1 MKDNFNVYDWKFK
14 SKESLDSNEFNLY
27 EWNKKRYLNE
37 LEIDQ
42 EDDNVNQQDIGGSL
56 NITHGGDDPKIGSEE
71 ESDENVVGEGVN
83 DREIEGKL
91 SDLTYDFLSNYFET
105 ERFNAPNPDDSSRTI
120 YSPGQWEDWKKG
132 IMKRFGDVDVKL
144 DNQGNFDSDKFQILD
159 KQFQSDKKGYI
170 QSKAAYLDKIRQR
183 TNFGLDEA
191 MDGGS
196 LFDYFAKKGYDIK
209 ERSLD
214 EREPGF
220 EGYMVS
226 KGMGPYPQSV
236 IFQYNKD
243 NDRFTISRMGGYR
256 IDQKE
261 AIKAGMRQKGYSG
274 IALRD
279 AYITDGNYRPVD
291 ISVEGLKDIVD
302 HVMGGLEREASAQ
315 ADFYARRGPVSGTID
330 EAMDASRDK
339 LNQLAMSIGFDEFAK
354 TILMLKDENL
364 LNDIVNAMK
373 MYKVDNVSY
382 YNPDVLKESINLS
395 DYNENMEKV
404 IQKGRDRTQDRN
416 VLFYVHNNWIG
427 GNISAE
433 EAMKKISDYLSPLK
447 ENIDYDEALTLRGML
462 ADLKKEREQLFR
474 DMEQEAEPEGGPI
487 ANRYGNEL
495 NKIEDRMNKI
505 AKQLRDYDMNE
516 NVAPNHDGKAAPYG
530 SGYESVK
537 ETLRFIKENNPEFT
551 NEEIKAELK
560 NIKELGSLLDEKA
573 KSKLCKRGRDYIAAR
588 KRAGEKSSAYLS
600 GRAVKVCKG
609 QIKGAGGKRK
619 KSYKGKK

>member
-1 MKDNFNVYDWKFK
+1 MRATGRGEGSEAKQPYYIRYMKTLDEVLNEKKNK
-14 SKESLDSNEFNLY
+14 SKLC
-27 EWNKKRYLNE
+27 KRGRDY
-37 LEIDQ
+37 IAAR
-42 EDDNVNQQDIGGSL
+42 
-56 NITHGGDDPKIGSEE
+56 KRA
-71 ESDENVVGEGVN
+71 GE
-83 DREIEGKL
+83 K
-91 SDLTYDFLSNYFET
+91 
-105 ERFNAPNPDDSSRTI
+105 SS
-120 YSPGQWEDWKKG
+120 
-132 IMKRFGDVDVKL
+132 
-144 DNQGNFDSDKFQILD
+144 
-159 KQFQSDKKGYI
+159 
-170 QSKAAYLDKIRQR
+170 AYLSGRAVKVCK
-183 TNFGLDEA
+183 
-191 MDGGS
+191 GS
-196 LFDYFAKKGYDIK
+196 IKGAKGKRKKSYK
-209 ERSLD
+209 ES
-214 EREPGF
+214 
-220 EGYMVS
+220 
-226 KGMGPYPQSV
+226 
-236 IFQYNKD
+236 
-243 NDRFTISRMGGYR
+243 
-256 IDQKE
+256 
-261 AIKAGMRQKGYSG
+261 
-274 IALRD
+274 
-279 AYITDGNYRPVD
+279 
-291 ISVEGLKDIVD
+291 
-302 HVMGGLEREASAQ
+302 
-315 ADFYARRGPVSGTID
+315 ID
-330 EAMDASRDK
+330 EKSRDK
-339 LNQLAMSIGFDEFAK
+339 LNQLALSIGFEEFAK
-354 TILMLKDENL
+354 TILMLRDENL
-364 LNDIVNAMK
+364 LDDIVDAMK
-373 MYKVDNVSY
+373 MYQDGNTSY

-395 DYNENMEKV
+395 DYNEDMEKV
-404 IQKGRDRTQDRN
+404 IKRGIKKIN
-416 VLFYVHNNWIG
+416 VGSSDEEDLLYYVHNNWMG

-447 ENIDYDEALTLRGML
+447 ENIDFDEALTLRGML

>member
-1 MKDNFNVYDWKFK
+1 MKDNFDTYKWKSQFYGD
-14 SKESLDSNEFNLY
+14 SKPSKNDKFDLY
-27 EWNKKRYLNE
+27 EWNQKRYLNE
-37 LEIDQ
+37 LDIDQ
-42 EDDNVNQQDIGGSL
+42 NINKDDEGSSF
-56 NITHGGDDPKIGSEE
+56 NITRGGDDPKMGAEL

-132 IMKRFGDVDVKL
+132 IMKRFGDVKVKL

-191 MDGGS
+191 MDGGN
-196 LFDYFAKKGYDIK
+196 LFDYFNK
-209 ERSLD
+209 EYIVDDHFHSD
-214 EREPGF
+214 DSYIVKREPSGKDQ
-220 EGYMVS
+220 Y
-226 KGMGPYPQSV
+226 V
-236 IFQYNKD
+236 IFDYDKD
-243 NDRFTISRMGGYR
+243 KDQFQIRQMGGYQ
-256 IDQKE
+256 IDRSK
-261 AIKAGMRQKGYSG
+261 AMKAGMRETSRLARAGM
-274 IALRD
+274 D
-279 AYITDGNYRPVD
+279 AYMVDGNYSPTP
-291 ISVEGLKDIVD
+291 ISIEGLKDIVD
-302 HVMGGLEREASAQ
+302 HVMGGLSREADIQQ
-315 ADFYARRGPVSGTID
+315 AYYARRGPVSGTID
-330 EAMDASRDK
+330 EAFDELDD
-339 LNQLAMSIGFDEFAK
+339 GFDPEMEALIKAGPRLNKERF
-354 TILMLKDENL
+354 KDV
-364 LNDIVNAMK
+364 I
-373 MYKVDNVSY
+373 Y
-382 YNPDVLKESINLS
+382 YI
-395 DYNENMEKV
+395 
-404 IQKGRDRTQDRN
+404 
-416 VLFYVHNNWIG
+416 HNNWMAGNYGDDYAIG
-427 GNISAE
+427 RIS
-433 EAMKKISDYLSPLK
+433 KYLNALE

>member
-196 LFDYFAKKGYDIK
+196 LFDYFAKKGYK
-209 ERSLD
+209 VTERSPD
-214 EREPGF
+214 GREAGF

-226 KGMGPYPQSV
+226 KGDGPYPQSV

-243 NDRFTISRMGGYR
+243 NDQFKISRMGGYR

-261 AIKAGMRQKGYSG
+261 AIRAGMRQQGYSG
-274 IALRD
+274 VAGRD
-279 AYITDGNYRPVD
+279 SYITDGNYTPKG
-291 ISVEGLKDIVD
+291 ISVEGLKIAVD
-302 HVMGGLEREASAQ
+302 HVMGGLEREADAQ

-330 EAMDASRDK
+330 EAFDELDD
-339 LNQLAMSIGFDEFAK
+339 GFDPEMEALIKAGPRLNKERF
-354 TILMLKDENL
+354 KDV
-364 LNDIVNAMK
+364 I
-373 MYKVDNVSY
+373 Y
-382 YNPDVLKESINLS
+382 YI
-395 DYNENMEKV
+395 
-404 IQKGRDRTQDRN
+404 
-416 VLFYVHNNWIG
+416 HNNWMA
-427 GNISAE
+427 GNYGDDYAIRRIS
-433 EAMKKISDYLSPLK
+433 KYLNALE
-447 ENIDYDEALTLRGML
+447 ENINYDEALTLRGML